1 MHRILRSMIRT
12 KNSQIKNFK
21 QVKIAV
27 ASNVQRYQL
36 DQCTFN
42 HFSNFKPS
50 TASRNPT
57 LWSKP
62 STHRQP
68 YTLSLFKA
76 SRNLLEQQVAYFTS
90 LSPCL
95 FTIEPSY
102 KTNYRHRRSDFP
114 LPDLFTGSPWV
125 QLWSLWWMKLG
136 LRGARCWHTHR
147 VYRGIY
153 LVPQPRFLCFIT
165 SSKII
170 QVESISLRVAGQTG
184 LAETCTLGKLV
195 PSRCL
200 IVMLRDHP
208 CATCNVFQA
217 VAVGFSLL
225 VWNYIFGGQGGGA
238 RRLPRIRTY
247 VRNTYG
253 TG

>member
-1 MHRILRSMIRT
+1 MLPHDRT
-12 KNSQIKNFK
+12 LIQYN
-21 QVKIAV
+21 
-27 ASNVQRYQL
+27 
-36 DQCTFN
+36 
-42 HFSNFKPS
+42 
-50 TASRNPT
+50 
-57 LWSKP
+57 
-62 STHRQP
+62 
-68 YTLSLFKA
+68 
-76 SRNLLEQQVAYFTS
+76 
-90 LSPCL
+90 
-95 FTIEPSY
+95 
-102 KTNYRHRRSDFP
+102 HRRSDFP
-114 LPDLFTGSPWV
+114 LLDLCEPSTA
-125 QLWSLWWMKLG
+125 LIARWMKL
-136 LRGARCWHTHR
+136 RSPRARCWHTHTHTHR
-147 VYRGIY
+147 IYRGIY
-153 LVPQPRFLCFIT
+153 LEVPQPRFLCFIT

-225 VWNYIFGGQGGGA
+225 VWNYFFGGQGGGA
-238 RRLPRIRTY
+238 RRLPPY